1 MARRSRGWGF
11 FMKEEKMPVSNY
23 DKSSVKSIALHGKL
37 LIGKSLSEV
46 VNLPETILN
55 LSDKSNK
62 GNLGKL
68 VEKYHFEHEPPN
80 DDAPDFAEAELEL
93 KVTGVVRNGRHKHGQ
108 SYKAKERLV
117 LKNIHF
123 GKIQQEVWEKSS
135 IKLKCQKMLLL
146 FYLYEKHTPAIHRAF
161 VLEPM
166 VSAFPGTS
174 LDKNDMEA
182 SGIYY
187 IEIPPEDVAQMKR
200 DWEVIQEKV
209 INNEA
214 HTISEGDTKYLKA
227 CRKGAGGDNERLQR
241 YTSIKK
247 PDGEKQAATRAF
259 SLPASYVTN
268 LIEAQDRRISTM
280 GVTTEVSFEEATQL
294 RIAPYFGKTTQQISV
309 NLGIPFS
316 TKDKGFRARLI
327 KSILSS
333 GGSSVHELDKAGIT
347 VKTIVVD
354 DRLLPK
360 ESMSFP
366 AFDYCEIVNQEFE
379 DSEFFDS
386 VESTFL
392 FVVFRRLTNGDQV
405 LEKAFYWNMPYAD
418 RLEASKVWV
427 NTRNLV
433 ASGNY
438 QDLPRS
444 TQNRVAHVRQH
455 ARRKSDVSP
464 TPQGGFEVKRC
475 FWLNRTYIGAIVK
488 NVY

>member
-1 MARRSRGWGF
+1 
-11 FMKEEKMPVSNY
+11 MPAAKY
-23 DKSSVKSIALHGKL
+23 DKSSVKAIALHGKL

-46 VNLPETILN
+46 VELPNDILN
-55 LSDKSNK
+55 LADKRNK

-68 VEKYHFEHEPPN
+68 VEKFHFEHEPPN
-80 DDAPDFAEAELEL
+80 DDAPDFVEAGLEL
-93 KVTGVVRNGRHKHGQ
+93 KVTGVVRNGRRKDDE
-108 SYKAKERLV
+108 SFKAKERLV

-135 IKLKCQKMLLL
+135 IKSKCQKMLLL
-146 FYLYEKHTPAIHRAF
+146 FYLYEKETPAIHRAF

-166 VSAFPGTS
+166 VSAFPGTN
-174 LDKNDMEA
+174 LDKNDLES
-182 SGIYY
+182 SGIYF
-187 IEIPPEDVAQMKR
+187 IEIPEEDVAQMKR
-200 DWEVIQEKV
+200 DWEVIREKV
-209 INNEA
+209 MNNEA

-227 CRKGAGGDNERLQR
+227 CRKGAGGENERLQR
-241 YTSIKK
+241 YTSIRK
-247 PDGEKQAATRAF
+247 PDGEREAPTRAF
-259 SLPASYVTN
+259 SLPASYVTT
-268 LIEAQDRRISTM
+268 LIEAQDGKINKM
-280 GVTTEVSFEEATQL
+280 GVTKEISFEEVTQL
-294 RIAPYFGKTTQQISV
+294 RIAPYIGKTTQQISTK
-309 NLGIPFS
+309 LGVPFT

-327 KSILSS
+327 KSMLSR

-354 DRLLPK
+354 NRLLPK

-392 FVVFRRLTNGDQV
+392 FVVFRRLSNGDQV

-418 RLEASKVWV
+418 RLEASKVWS

-433 ASGNY
+433 ASGSY
-438 QDLPRS
+438 QNLPRS

-475 FWLNRTYIGAIVK
+475 FWLNRTYIGAVVK
-488 NVY
+488 DAYERSEHK

>member
-1 MARRSRGWGF
+1 
-11 FMKEEKMPVSNY
+11 MPAAKY

-46 VNLPETILN
+46 VELPTGILN
-55 LSDKSNK
+55 LEDRRNK

-68 VEKYHFEHEPPN
+68 VEKFHFEHEPPN
-80 DDAPDFAEAELEL
+80 DDAPDFVEAELEL
-93 KVTGVVRNGRHKHGQ
+93 KVTGVVKSGRRKEDK
-108 SYKAKERLV
+108 SFKAKERLV

-123 GKIQQEVWEKSS
+123 GKIQHEVWEESS
-135 IKLKCQKMLLL
+135 IKKKCQKMLLL
-146 FYLYEKHTPAIHRAF
+146 FYLYDKDTPAVHRVF
-161 VLEPM
+161 VLEPL
-166 VSAFPGTS
+166 VSAFPGTN
-174 LDKNDMEA
+174 LDANDLQN
-182 SGIYY
+182 SGIYF
-187 IEIPPEDVAQMKR
+187 IQIPEEDVAQMKR
-200 DWEVIQEKV
+200 DWELIRAKV
-209 INNEA
+209 LGNEA

-227 CRKGAGGDNERLQR
+227 CRKGAGGENEKLQR
-241 YTSIKK
+241 YISIEK

-259 SLPASYVTN
+259 SLPASYVTT
-268 LIEAQDRRISTM
+268 LMEAQKSNVTKM
-280 GVTTEVSFEEATQL
+280 GVTKEVSFEEATQL
-294 RIAPYFGKTTQQISV
+294 RIAPYIGETTQRISV
-309 NLGIPFS
+309 KLGIPFT

-379 DSEFFDS
+379 DSDFFDN

-392 FVVFRRLTNGDQV
+392 FVVFRRLSNGDQV
-405 LEKAFYWNMPYAD
+405 LDKAFYWNMPYAD
-418 RLEASKVWV
+418 RLEASKVWL

-433 ASGNY
+433 AAGSY
-438 QDLPRS
+438 QNLPRS

-475 FWLNRTYIGAIVK
+475 FWLNRTYIGAVVK
-488 NVY
+488 DAYERSERK